1 MLPMDQAPN
10 VSRIIQLM
18 LSPAVMI
25 SGCALLLISSNGR
38 YTTVLERIRFMIG
51 ERRRLLDIV
60 AGGETVPAGSVNPE
74 SAWRQINSLSIR
86 LKYVK
91 SSILSYTTAISLF
104 VVSSLLTGAAL
115 VSGIA
120 AVQYVSTAAFLGG
133 MLTVFVGAAFGVMES
148 TRGYNIVQLEIKEEE
163 QNGSTAPDR
172 TLS

>member
-1 MLPMDQAPN
+1 MLPANQALN
-10 VSRIIQLM
+10 VSRIVQLM

-51 ERRRLLDIV
+51 ERRRLLAIAA
-60 AGGETVPAGSVNPE
+60 AGDTVPAGSVNPD

-104 VVSSLLTGAAL
+104 VASSLLTGIAL
-115 VSGIA
+115 VSGSTM
-120 AVQYVSTAAFLGG
+120 VQYVSTAAFLAG

-148 TRGYNIVQLEIKEEE
+148 RKGYNIVQLEIKEEE
-163 QNGSTAPDR
+163 
-172 TLS
+172 

>member
-1 MLPMDQAPN
+1 MMLPTDQALS

-51 ERRRLLDIV
+51 ERRRILAIDA
-60 AGGETVPAGSVNPE
+60 AGEALPVGSMNPE
-74 SAWRQINSLSIR
+74 SAWRQINSLSVR

-104 VVSSLLTGAAL
+104 VAASLLTGIAL
-115 VSGIA
+115 VSGSIA
-120 AVQYVSTAAFLGG
+120 IQYISTAAFLAG
-133 MLTVFVGAAFGVMES
+133 MLTVFVGAAFGVLES
-148 TRGYNIVQLEIKEEE
+148 RKGYNIVQLEIKEEE
-163 QNGSTAPDR
+163 
-172 TLS
+172 